1 MTVSELSKSVWVL
14 EKGGILWLFWN
25 HSQKGL
31 TPVELPV
38 SEPLCNLAVEVV
50 HDQDEDEVERGPR
63 DGDRQTLRVALSS
76 QRGVGGVQGHPP
88 SDV

>member
-1 MTVSELSKSVWVL
+1 MEYFGYSTFSAKAV
-14 EKGGILWLFWN
+14 
-25 HSQKGL
+25 

-50 HDQDEDEVERGPR
+50 HDQDEDEVKRGPG
-63 DGDRQTLRVALSS
+63 DGDRQTLRVALAS

-88 SDV
+88 SDVQ

>member
-14 EKGGILWLFWN
+14 EKGGIFWLFYIPVD
-25 HSQKGL
+25 KGL

-50 HDQDEDEVERGPR
+50 HDQDEDEVERGPG
-63 DGDRQTLRVALSS
+63 DGDRQTLRVALAS
-76 QRGVGGVQGHPP
+76 QRGVGGVQGHPQA
-88 SDV
+88 DI